1 MDPKTATQNGSVT
14 ARELARRLK
23 PEDWHEAAAG
33 DAYRSVQTRFRI
45 AVDRNAS
52 LDVLRLAGD
61 EACTDPDAN
70 GRRMAEDL
78 LAVIKDE
85 LSLTDLAA
93 LTTVFGE
100 ALIGTGKERAAAGH
114 MELVFETLERLLEKA
129 AAA

>member
-1 MDPKTATQNGSVT
+1 MEPEMPHGSAT
-14 ARELARRLK
+14 ARELARGLK
-23 PEDWHEAAAG
+23 PEDWREIAAG

-61 EACTDPDAN
+61 EAGTDPDAN

-78 LAVIKDE
+78 LAVIRNE
-85 LSLTDLAA
+85 LSLADLAA

-100 ALIGTGKERAAAGH
+100 MLIATGKERGLAGH
-114 MELVFETLERLLEKA
+114 MSLVFETLEGLLDKA
-129 AAA
+129 VKA

>member
-1 MDPKTATQNGSVT
+1 MDPKTTTQNGAVT
-14 ARELARRLK
+14 ARELAGHLK
-23 PEDWHEAAAG
+23 PEDWRETAAG

-52 LDVLRLAGD
+52 LDILRLVGD
-61 EACTDPDAN
+61 EARSDPDAN

-100 ALIGTGKERAAAGH
+100 MLIATGKERASAGH
-114 MELVFETLERLLEKA
+114 METVFETLERLLEKA